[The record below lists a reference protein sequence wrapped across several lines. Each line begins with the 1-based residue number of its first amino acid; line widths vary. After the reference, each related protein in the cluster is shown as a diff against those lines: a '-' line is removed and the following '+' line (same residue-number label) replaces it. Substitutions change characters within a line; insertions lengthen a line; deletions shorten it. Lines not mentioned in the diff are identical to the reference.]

1 MNNWCDRCEKI
12 SRQKPGF
19 ENYIQLFCLYRNV
32 VYRILFWQFSG
43 ANCGRC
49 NSWHVWIQSHN
60 CGIFRTNVY
69 DACSG
74 LFRVGIHY
82 QNDKTNWIRTIV
94 ILGRKYSA
102 WFMYSHYWILPPW
115 ELLDKK
121 EWQIVFVW
129 SKCIG
134 YIKGT
139 TGVIVLERAN
149 VMNRYAI
156 LHKSYDNCSFINT
169 PLYWIHHCIFCTYR
183 NVFNGL
189 FLIHTICI
197 SLRIFW
203 IHISKIHSLHER
215 LVYFKNRFHLIM
227 LTRTY
232 LRIIASCN
240 TSTRL

>member
-1 MNNWCDRCEKI
+1 MWENKLTKTR
-12 SRQKPGF
+12 SMYF
-19 ENYIQLFCLYRNV
+19 ENYIQLFLPYRNV
-32 VYRILFWQFSG
+32 VYCILFWQFSG

-74 LFRVGIHY
+74 LFRVGIY
-82 QNDKTNWIRTIV
+82 YKNYKTNRIRTIV

-139 TGVIVLERAN
+139 TGVTVLERAN

-156 LHKSYDNCSFINT
+156 LHKSYDNCSFIST
-169 PLYWIHHCIFCTYR
+169 LLYWIHLSVEYTIVFSVPKCIQWAFSNTY
-183 NVFNGL
+183 NL
-189 FLIHTICI
+189 
-197 SLRIFW
+197 
-203 IHISKIHSLHER
+203 
-215 LVYFKNRFHLIM
+215 HLI
-227 LTRTY
+227 TY
-232 LRIIASCN
+232 FLN
-240 TSTRL
+240 TYKQNTFITETSSVF